1 MHQETAIDGATDS
14 QNKPG
19 VLRVVFI
26 FMLFMSHLVAS
37 NCCALATYTRNISF
51 CPDHCQ
57 TVGES
62 EGGDGRKDKDSADR
76 CVSCPSQEMKK
87 AAMPDD
93 TSPQPV
99 LPPAMDMQAC
109 LCFVLIWNKI
119 EPIPLPEPEERV
131 ESCSRRWHFITR
143 ASGWSRAPSCPVA

>member
-1 MHQETAIDGATDS
+1 MTVDGATDS

-26 FMLFMSHLVAS
+26 FMLFVSHLVAS

-57 TVGES
+57 MVGES
-62 EGGDGRKDKDSADR
+62 EKGDDGKEKRSDDR
-76 CVSCPSQEMKK
+76 CVSCPAQEMKK
-87 AAMPDD
+87 ATMPDD

-99 LPPAMDMQAC
+99 LPPALDVQVC
-109 LCFVLIWNKI
+109 LCLILIRNEI

-131 ESCSRRWHFITR
+131 VSCERRWHFITR
-143 ASGWSRAPSCPVA
+143 ASGWSRAPSCPVV